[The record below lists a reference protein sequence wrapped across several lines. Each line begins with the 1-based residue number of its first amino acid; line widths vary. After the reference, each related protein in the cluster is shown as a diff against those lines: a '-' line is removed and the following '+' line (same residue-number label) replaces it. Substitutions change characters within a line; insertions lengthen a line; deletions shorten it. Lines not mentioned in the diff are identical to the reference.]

1 MFGRDMDATR
11 AAQGRRRKARAKPGA
26 AKRKSETLPDLR
38 KLGVRRI
45 PWDDLTPEEQR
56 GIEELKQADERWH
69 RQRAEVRKRRWP
81 WLDIDHAAAGRV
93 LDRAAAL
100 EKRGPLPEKQHP
112 ERKRPQKRQG
122 QPQKPKKV
130 SEAALRN
137 CLLAIVAEHAKLP
150 PNSLP
155 PDEET
160 LHADLERRLGAQLER
175 DRVRRVRNEHAPQFK
190 RRVGRPRK
198 DAQ

>member
-1 MFGRDMDATR
+1 LAKDLETSGKLGRNKDVTSV
-11 AAQGRRRKARAKPGA
+11 AQGGRRKARAKPGA
-26 AKRKSETLPDLR
+26 AKRKSEPLPDLR
-38 KLGVRRI
+38 KPGVRRI
-45 PWDDLTPEEQR
+45 PWDDLAPEEQR
-56 GIEELKQADERWH
+56 GIEELKQADERWY
-69 RQRAEVRKRRWP
+69 RQHPNWSAQWT
-81 WLDIDHAAAGRV
+81 AGRA
-93 LDRAAAL
+93 LDRAAAAAVTV
-100 EKRGPLPEKQHP
+100 PPEKQP
-112 ERKRPQKRQG
+112 PKRKRPQKRQG
-122 QPQKPKKV
+122 LPQKPKKV

-190 RRVGRPRK
+190 RQVGRPRK